1 MTDPARAARLTAD
14 PVQLQLDTLCGFD
27 DSFDLTVSLGVLRCL
42 VAEKEQAEQARDAA
56 LAALTAIVNYRDRVG
71 PLGFQVEKFDGLL
84 HQARVVLDAALA
96 ASAPQKEE
104 K

>member
-1 MTDPARAARLTAD
+1 MTDPARAARLTVD
-14 PVQLQLDTLCGFD
+14 PVKLQLDTLRGFD

-56 LAALTAIVNYRDRVG
+56 LAALRKYGRH
-71 PLGFQVEKFDGLL
+71 DGCPAQMMLSCICG
-84 HQARVVLDAALA
+84 LDAALA

-104 K
+104 PR